1 MTVIVFRYLFKETL
15 KTQLAVLFVLLLI
28 FVSQQFI
35 KIISDAAQGDV
46 PTTLVTTLLWLN
58 LPNMALL
65 MLPISLFLAI
75 LFTHGRLYAESE
87 MTVMHAVGF
96 GPRLVMGSAMLLAL
110 LTAGVAVVNT
120 LWVAPEAKER
130 EYQVMD
136 QFKADPGIA
145 LLQEGRFMELDK
157 GRTVAYIQ
165 ELSNRSTDLKK
176 IFIVQQAEN
185 GKPPSLVVSD
195 TGKVS
200 IDKDGL
206 QWLTLNDGTRYE
218 GQFTGKAFRISDFS
232 SYGVVIQQRNLEESK
247 RKSTAK
253 PTSELLQRGLS
264 KDLMAELQWR
274 ISLPLSIPVLTYLVV
289 PLARVNPR
297 QGRYAKLLPA
307 ILLYLSYFLLLSAG
321 RSAIASGALPYWP
334 GMLLIPLGYLL
345 LIGLPLNLQDT
356 AWWNRTRRTL
366 RKPAKA

>member
-1 MTVIVFRYLFKETL
+1 
-15 KTQLAVLFVLLLI
+15 
-28 FVSQQFI
+28 
-35 KIISDAAQGDV
+35 
-46 PTTLVTTLLWLN
+46 
-58 LPNMALL
+58 
-65 MLPISLFLAI
+65 
-75 LFTHGRLYAESE
+75 
-87 MTVMHAVGF
+87 
-96 GPRLVMGSAMLLAL
+96 
-110 LTAGVAVVNT
+110 
-120 LWVAPEAKER
+120 
-130 EYQVMD
+130 MD

-176 IFIVQQAEN
+176 IFVVQQAEN

-253 PTSELLQRGLS
+253 PTSELLQSGLS